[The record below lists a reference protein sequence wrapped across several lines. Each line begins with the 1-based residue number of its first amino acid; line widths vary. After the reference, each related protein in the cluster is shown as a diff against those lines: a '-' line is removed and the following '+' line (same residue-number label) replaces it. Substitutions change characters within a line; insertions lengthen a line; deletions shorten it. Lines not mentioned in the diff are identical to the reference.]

1 MEVRISAKVDLDDL
15 VYILSQ
21 QDVMKI
27 IKRLDRLIADYDF
40 TKEMAKHFIKE
51 LRNANQD
58 FSISEIYDLSLG
70 E

>member
-70 E
+70 Q